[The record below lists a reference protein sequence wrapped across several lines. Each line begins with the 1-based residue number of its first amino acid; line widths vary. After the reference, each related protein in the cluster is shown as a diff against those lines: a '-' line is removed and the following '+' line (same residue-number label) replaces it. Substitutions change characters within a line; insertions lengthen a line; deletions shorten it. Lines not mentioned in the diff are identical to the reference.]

1 MFTFGIASTGGG
13 TVVGFDP
20 LALLLMALALEA
32 YIGEARWVFRFV
44 PHPVVL
50 IGRLIGWLDNKLNR
64 EHRPET
70 DRAIRGAFAVLIVVI
85 VTGGVGWVIAWMTRY
100 HHLGWIIEFAG
111 LIALLA
117 GRGLY
122 DAVRRV
128 MTALDAEGLEG
139 GRREVAHIVGRD
151 PLQLDEHGVA
161 RAALESLAENFSDA
175 VVGPV
180 FWYVL
185 FGFPGILVYKAVN
198 TLDSMIGHKT
208 PKYRAFGLVAARLD
222 DVLNL
227 IPARLTGLFLII
239 AAAFTPGASPWG
251 AFKAML
257 RDAGK
262 HRSPNAG
269 WPEGALA
276 GALGLALAGPRRYHA
291 EIVEDAWMGDGRA
304 RVTTKDMRRAL
315 YLYVVASL
323 INGVWLAALVVVRYQ
338 I

>member
-122 DAVRRV
+122 DAC
-128 MTALDAEGLEG
+128 
-139 GRREVAHIVGRD
+139 
-151 PLQLDEHGVA
+151 
-161 RAALESLAENFSDA
+161 
-175 VVGPV
+175 
-180 FWYVL
+180 
-185 FGFPGILVYKAVN
+185 
-198 TLDSMIGHKT
+198 
-208 PKYRAFGLVAARLD
+208 
-222 DVLNL
+222 
-227 IPARLTGLFLII
+227 
-239 AAAFTPGASPWG
+239 
-251 AFKAML
+251 
-257 RDAGK
+257 AG
-262 HRSPNAG
+262 
-269 WPEGALA
+269 
-276 GALGLALAGPRRYHA
+276 
-291 EIVEDAWMGDGRA
+291 
-304 RVTTKDMRRAL
+304 
-315 YLYVVASL
+315 
-323 INGVWLAALVVVRYQ
+323 
-338 I
+338 